1 MFSTTYYDENE
12 KFWRGF
18 DVPPLDY
25 EQVSLSQALFSSMSI
40 FGSETAQVFFY
51 TFYFNIEFN

>member
-1 MFSTTYYDENE
+1 MFSTTFYDKKEN
-12 KFWRGF
+12 FWRGF

-40 FGSETAQVFFY
+40 FGSETAQVFGEILFY
-51 TFYFNIEFN
+51 RMN